1 MSAGLGLKLVC
12 RILTT
17 TTTAITR
24 AFTLIYTLSLLTVFT
39 RIQLNLLGRRS
50 YISSVISLATP
61 ANEDTIRLE
70 DNDDDD
76 LTHTLG
82 DDLETNRR
90 YLAFS
95 WWLLHPGWKKL
106 MDRVQEVVTE
116 VFGSLN
122 PREDI
127 SLSKLS
133 ELTVQFRME
142 MEGST
147 EEDRRFVLPSLF
159 YPKKSFTANGCRF
172 RSWLS
177 YLLPPREEEEEL
189 LPKTGVLGVTGD
201 TSPQTSS
208 ALRHLLDETA
218 DLIESP
224 SFSHVLTLLNNEAFS
239 TLIEKKCATD
249 AFKSPMDPATVQSL
263 PSLASVPEPK
273 TKLANVLAVMARQAH
288 VIGNGANPPN
298 EYLTVMEQNVRQ
310 LEAFAAVIYS
320 SNLNLEIPGSDAKDG
335 SGAPLMADPDSPP
348 VMVNLDED
356 QSIPSPVA
364 ADQDPASAFE
374 KAWGKAVDED
384 EKQPLNEQR

>member
-1 MSAGLGLKLVC
+1 MYHVL
-12 RILTT
+12 

-24 AFTLIYTLSLLTVFT
+24 AFTLIYTLSLLTIFT
-39 RIQLNLLGRRS
+39 RVQLNLLGRRS
-50 YISSVISLATP
+50 YLSSVISLATP

-70 DNDDDD
+70 DHDDDD

-106 MDRVQEVVTE
+106 MERVQEVVTD

-147 EEDRRFVLPSLF
+147 EEDRRFVLSFVFL
-159 YPKKSFTANGCRF
+159 PKGIQLTGPRF

-177 YLLPPREEEEEL
+177 YLLPPREEEEDL

-201 TSPQTSS
+201 ASPQTSS

-249 AFKSPMDPATVQSL
+249 AFKSPMDPDTVQSL
-263 PSLASVPEPK
+263 PSLASVPEQK

-320 SNLNLEIPGSDAKDG
+320 SNLNLEIPGSDAK
-335 SGAPLMADPDSPP
+335 SGGPLMADPDSPP
-348 VMVNLDED
+348 IMINPEDE
-356 QSIPSPVA
+356 ITA
-364 ADQDPASAFE
+364 AAEQDPATAFE

-384 EKQPLNEQR
+384 EKQPLNER

>member
-1 MSAGLGLKLVC
+1 MPGTDDIK
-12 RILTT
+12 
-17 TTTAITR
+17 AITR

-39 RIQLNLLGRRS
+39 RVQLNLLGRRS
-50 YISSVISLATP
+50 YLSSVISLATP

-70 DNDDDD
+70 DHDDDD

-106 MDRVQEVVTE
+106 MERVQEVVTE

-127 SLSKLS
+127 SLTKLS

-147 EEDRRFVLPSLF
+147 EEDRRFVFFFLF
-159 YPKKSFTANGCRF
+159 IFSKDSQLTGSRF

-201 TSPQTSS
+201 ASPQTSS

-224 SFSHVLTLLNNEAFS
+224 SFSHVLTLLNNEAFA

-249 AFKSPMDPATVQSL
+249 AFKSPLEPDTVQSL
-263 PSLASVPEPK
+263 PSLASVPEQK

-320 SNLNLEIPGSDAKDG
+320 SNLNLDIPGSDAKG
-335 SGAPLMADPDSPP
+335 GGPLMADPDSPP
-348 VMVNLDED
+348 IMVHAEED
-356 QSIPSPVA
+356 QTASAV
-364 ADQDPASAFE
+364 DQDPATAFE